1 MDTPK
6 KVSLQTE
13 VSMQILDVQLIKI
26 FLDILLYVEQ
36 EQNEEKLKLE
46 KQRLHG

>member
-6 KVSLQTE
+6 KVSLQAE

-36 EQNEEKLKLE
+36 EQNEEKLKLK